1 MRKKGKEEKVNGEK
15 EKKEEKEEKKRRRRE
30 ISTWILEVMPERR

>member
-1 MRKKGKEEKVNGEK
+1 MRKRGKEGKVNGEK
-15 EKKEEKEEKKRRRRE
+15 EKKEEEEEKKRRRRE